1 LNRLLLFFLLLASP
15 ILAQLP
21 TGYFHFPLQPGQRA
35 YLSGSFAE
43 LRPNHFHAGIDVK
56 TAYREGI
63 PVQAAAVGYVSR
75 VMVMPGGYGNVV
87 FVAHPNG
94 FVSVYAH
101 LQRFSERIGTYVR
114 ERQYKAES
122 FEVDLRPKAAE
133 LPLSQGEILGLSG
146 NSGSSVG
153 PHLHF
158 EIRDN
163 HGFLVDPQRFRFPEI
178 VDDQPPVI
186 EALALRP
193 LGIGSRLN
201 GAFARL
207 EFFPEI
213 QPDGSLTLSD
223 TLIAS
228 GELGLDLLAY
238 DRANGTMNQNGL
250 NCVEVHVDGEEMYF
264 HAFESLPEEFSRDL
278 NVHTDYATA
287 RLSGQQ
293 FQRCYVADGNDRLP
307 IYKPSPTRGRLR
319 LSPGLHQVTVSVW
332 DSFQNKTAVT
342 FWVKQVGSSPSML
355 DSLVVSDVPTTL
367 GWSVEENTL
376 ILIAQHPKS
385 SISPAHFLLSNGQ
398 RPRLLPVYLRA
409 NEATYLWDLRRGLP
423 DSVRVDGVTAY
434 LGFRK
439 MVVPGK
445 AEVVSG
451 VGWRVDIGPRA
462 LYDTLFLTAQ
472 TRDNGLMLGPEGIPF
487 REALRVS
494 LSPAMP
500 DSLRPRTAAYTLYGS
515 VERYLGGKW
524 ETNTLT
530 FGANELGQFSTRTDS
545 LPPRIQLMR
554 KNKEAIAFKIGDDW
568 SGVKTFRASVD
579 SQWVLMN
586 YDYKT
591 GLIWSEK
598 KDPSLPFGG
607 LLELRVTD
615 NSGNTAIFSG
625 DFSVP
630 FPAPKPPRKAVKAK
644 RRGKR

>member
-1 LNRLLLFFLLLASP
+1 MNRLLPFFLLLAAP
-15 ILAQLP
+15 ISAQP
-21 TGYFHFPLQPGQRA
+21 PAGYFQFPLQPGQRA

-63 PVQAAAVGYVSR
+63 PVQAAAAGYVSR

-122 FEVDLRPKAAE
+122 FEVDLRPNATE
-133 LPLSQGEILGLSG
+133 LPLTQGEILGLSG
-146 NSGSSVG
+146 NSGSSAG

-158 EIRDN
+158 EIRDD

-193 LGIGSRLN
+193 LGIGSRLD
-201 GAFARL
+201 GTFTRL
-207 EFFPEI
+207 EFYPQT
-213 QPDGSLTLSD
+213 QPDGSLTLPD
-223 TLIAS
+223 TLNAS

-238 DRANGTMNQNGL
+238 DRANGTANQNGL
-250 NCVEVHVDGEEMYF
+250 NCVEVHLDGEEIHF

-287 RLSGQQ
+287 RLTGQR
-293 FQRCYVADGNDRLP
+293 FQHCYLADGNHRLRVYNP
-307 IYKPSPTRGRLR
+307 TPTRGRLR
-319 LSPGLHQVTVSVW
+319 MTPGLHRVTVSVW

-342 FWVKQVGSSPSML
+342 FWVKQAASPPSTL
-355 DSLVVSDVPTTL
+355 DSLAVSDVPTTL
-367 GWSVEENTL
+367 HWSVEENTL
-376 ILIAQHPKS
+376 ILKAQHPKTAV
-385 SISPAHFLLSNGQ
+385 SPAKFLLSNGQ
-398 RPRLLPVYLRA
+398 RPSLNPAYQRA

-423 DSVRVDGVTAY
+423 DSVRVDGATAY

-439 MVVPGK
+439 MLVPGK
-445 AEVVSG
+445 TEVVSG
-451 VGWRVDIGPRA
+451 VGWRVEVGPHA
-462 LYDTLFLTAQ
+462 LYDTLYLTAQ
-472 TRDNGLMLGPEGIPF
+472 TRENGLLLGPEGIPF

-494 LSPAMP
+494 LSPALP
-500 DSLRPRTAAYTLYGS
+500 DSLRARTAAYTFNGS
-515 VERYLGGKW
+515 IERHVGGKW
-524 ETNTLT
+524 EANTLT

-545 LPPRIQLMR
+545 VPPRVQLLR
-554 KNKEAIAFKIGDDW
+554 RNKEAIVFKIGDDW
-568 SGVKTFRASVD
+568 SGVKSFRASVD

-591 GLIWSEK
+591 GLTWSEK
-598 KDPSLPFGG
+598 KDPSVPFDGP
-607 LLELRVTD
+607 LELRVTD
-615 NSGNTAIFSG
+615 NSGNTATFRA

-630 FPAPKPPRKAVKAK
+630 FPAPKPPRKTVKAK
-644 RRGKR
+644 RRKR